1 MRANLWEPL
10 EDPLG
15 AVHVGGCP
23 HQEADMEGGLPHRAP
38 VLHVPAVL
46 GVPCGDKNI
55 LTNQEKYLMLKIFD
69 AIKLIKSR

>member
-15 AVHVGGCP
+15 AVHVGGGP
-23 HQEADMEGGLPHRAP
+23 HQEADMEGCLPHRAP

-46 GVPCGDKNI
+46 GVPCMIKIFLQNKKNI
-55 LTNQEKYLMLKIFD
+55 LCHKKYLMW
-69 AIKLIKSR
+69 